1 MTQKELA
8 EALGISQA
16 AVSKLVRRGM
26 PSDTVER
33 ASRWRRRHLQTGRM
47 KGVRRDAKPSTQ
59 PSPDDTAVQQ
69 PAAPED
75 LDLFDANDDD
85 DEEAEIQEYRGAR
98 DRKEHYQA
106 EMARIAY
113 EKETGELLRTADV
126 VAVIAASATTL
137 RTSLEALPL
146 QLAPALAGLSESR
159 IQAELASEIER
170 ILENLSRGFAA
181 IGRSEGRKQNES
193 AEP

>member
-59 PSPDDTAVQQ
+59 PSPDDTAAQQ

-75 LDLFDANDDD
+75 LDLFDANDD
-85 DEEAEIQEYRGAR
+85 EGEAEVQEYRGAR

-106 EMARIAY
+106 QMARLAY
-113 EKETGELLRTADV
+113 EKETGQLLRTADV
-126 VAVIAASATTL
+126 VEVIAASATTL

-146 QLAPALAGLSESR
+146 QLAPALVGLSESR
-159 IQAELASEIER
+159 IQAGLASEIER

-193 AEP
+193 T

>member
-47 KGVRRDAKPSTQ
+47 KGIRRDTQ
-59 PSPDDTAVQQ
+59 PSQQ
-69 PAAPED
+69 PSTAGATVEQPTAPED
-75 LDLFDANDDD
+75 VDLFDPDRD
-85 DEEAEIQEYRGAR
+85 DEEAGVQAYRDAR

-126 VAVIAASATTL
+126 VAVIANAATTM
-137 RTSLEALPL
+137 RTSLEALPA
-146 QLAPALAGLSESR
+146 QLAPALAGRSENH
-159 IQAELASEIER
+159 IQAALASEIER
-170 ILENLSRGFAA
+170 TLENLSRGFAA
-181 IGRSEGRKQNES
+181 LSHTQEPRSQH
-193 AEP
+193 ADT